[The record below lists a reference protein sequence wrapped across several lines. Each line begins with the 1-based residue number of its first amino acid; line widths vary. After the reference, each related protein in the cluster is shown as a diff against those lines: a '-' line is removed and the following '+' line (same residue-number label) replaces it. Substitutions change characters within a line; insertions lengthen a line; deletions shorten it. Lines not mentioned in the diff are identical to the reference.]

1 MASLRAL
8 DVAPAKQSGAWE
20 FELKEMN
27 SEPKNFGI
35 SPPSLFSALLFAHS
49 ALAHFAHFAH
59 FAFFAFFALV
69 GLAAFVALE
78 HLRHLSSL
86 HDFDIS
92 VLSDLFYVC
101 SPQLSTL
108 RADRADRAV
117 LLAPP
122 PLAARRPRPRLCCAR
137 RADEATQRVGAG
149 TLPLRPLAV
158 LHSLCCPSLAT
169 PVSASLALSNP
180 EAENSC
186 SFECLLIPPGQ

>member
-1 MASLRAL
+1 
-8 DVAPAKQSGAWE
+8 
-20 FELKEMN
+20 MN

-158 LHSLCCPSLAT
+158 PQSTITKLVQPKVPEETHGNPSYT
-169 PVSASLALSNP
+169 PALNSRFLSKHVQTLFCAFSAPFIPQLSI
-180 EAENSC
+180 AST
-186 SFECLLIPPGQ
+186 

>member
-1 MASLRAL
+1 
-8 DVAPAKQSGAWE
+8 
-20 FELKEMN
+20 MN

-35 SPPSLFSALLFAHS
+35 SPPSLFSALLFAHC

-108 RADRADRAV
+108 RADRAV
-117 LLAPP
+117 LL
-122 PLAARRPRPRLCCAR
+122 ARRPRPRLCCAR

-158 LHSLCCPSLAT
+158 PQSTITKLVQPKVPEETHGNPSYT
-169 PVSASLALSNP
+169 PALNSRFLSKHVQTLFCAFSALFIPQLSI
-180 EAENSC
+180 AST
-186 SFECLLIPPGQ
+186 

>member
-1 MASLRAL
+1 
-8 DVAPAKQSGAWE
+8 
-20 FELKEMN
+20 MN
-27 SEPKNFGI
+27 LEPKNFGI
-35 SPPSLFSALLFAHS
+35 SPPSLFSALLCAHCAHC
-49 ALAHFAHFAH
+49 ALAHFAH
-59 FAFFAFFALV
+59 FAFFALV

-86 HDFDIS
+86 RHFDIS

-108 RADRADRAV
+108 RADRADRAGRADRAV

-122 PLAARRPRPRLCCAR
+122 PLAARRPRPKLCCAR

-158 LHSLCCPSLAT
+158 PQSTITKLVQPKVPEETHGNPSYT
-169 PVSASLALSNP
+169 PPALNSRFLSKHVQTLFCAFSALFIPQLSI
-180 EAENSC
+180 AST
-186 SFECLLIPPGQ
+186 